1 MGSVIITA
9 DVYLA
14 LSTYALATEKEETL
28 AMLMGASFASGRTN
42 GEIAWFELILE
53 RYSIIPI
60 RMLISLRVGGV
71 QEISSEQLSQA
82 ISHADATK
90 TAVVGWAHSHP
101 HITVLPSHVDLRCQ
115 RDQQMLSEAFVGVII
130 SVFND
135 FKGIQRV
142 QVIAFRT
149 IKDGGDLVRVEVPVF
164 IQPGGGIQPD
174 ALRQLMRIPEIF
186 LQEEKEFFSKA
197 CAAQNTANK
206 TAVVVAAAGKDQDY
220 SDQIVMS
227 HYTGIY
233 MRNLTSVLD
242 KLCVPMVEAVVARH
256 ERNLEEIKLL
266 KAKLAGME

>member
-28 AMLMGASFASGRTN
+28 AMLMGTTDLATSNVVVSQCLFCQRKDK
-42 GEIAWFELILE
+42 
-53 RYSIIPI
+53 R
-60 RMLISLRVGGV
+60 RDRV
-71 QEISSEQLSQA
+71 EISSEQLSQA

-197 CAAQNTANK
+197 CAAQITDNK
-206 TAVVVAAAGKDQDY
+206 TVVIGKDQDY

-256 ERNLEEIKLL
+256 ERNLDEIQLL
-266 KAKLAGME
+266 KAKLAAMK